1 MTTEEATELILKEQI
16 PRIKDLEDKGD
27 LHVDNIDVFCEKGC
41 FNVEQTR
48 RILQAGMDIG
58 LAINFHGEEL
68 NYLGSAEVC
77 ISFKNNLS
85 FLQNFTG
92 LII

>member
-1 MTTEEATELILKEQI
+1 MTTEEATELILKQQI
-16 PRIKDLEDKGD
+16 PRIKDLMDKGD

-48 RILQAGMDIG
+48 RILQAGVNIG

-77 ISFKNNLS
+77 ISFKIICPFCCNL
-85 FLQNFTG
+85 LT
-92 LII
+92 